1 VLSTYFIGGYERDTA
16 SASEEIAENMPLTNL
31 KNATRETVLRSIAN
45 PANPVDGWAAC
56 SDRMIQQGAVLPCRT
71 GDTPERCIDG
81 VDRHCG
87 TTQENTEQPWLEVD
101 MRNVLEDLGEDA
113 PLRDYYFWGM
123 EVTLPSEEAHGK
135 LFWESAQTSDD
146 VSWAYTVTTYDENH
160 NPLPQQCKPFYEQI
174 VDHWTPG
181 LVHFQYVC
189 LGASAALET
198 YALMRTV
205 RYVRLT
211 LRGAYRMLWLDR
223 IRAVWRALDPLPP
236 PFPSPPSPPSPP
248 PGPPAAPDPPAPPAA
263 HTCTNYTRLRI
274 DASALTGGLLLVH
287 EEPCGLTFAQCC
299 ALAYEHARAHVF
311 ELSASGCCT
320 LFDAPNATDRAQ
332 MVPGGPKAP
341 SLATGLGDLVATGVR
356 DEDLNDRA

>member
-1 VLSTYFIGGYERDTA
+1 MLSTYFIGGYERDTA

-248 PGPPAAPDPPAPPAA
+248 PGPDPPAPPAA